1 MLRYSWAAVLLVSAG
16 CRVNI
21 VVHEAHT
28 DRLGATQSPPSPP
41 ADVWPEAAQAGEVR
55 STLADSDA
63 GVKRSAER
71 EAGQLVAWQPP
82 AGADRSDATGI
93 GSPSDLR
100 FNGTPAD
107 PLPTATAAGEG
118 AELDAAPVERVQPPA
133 PPPIAES
140 MDDPLVTGEPIRP
153 MPRLENLPGP
163 AGAAVPGLP
172 PIANMPGEQPLR
184 LEAIIDS
191 VYQSYPLLEAAIQ
204 QRTVAAGQRQAATG
218 AFDTQLFAGSD
229 NGPVGFYRTFRQR
242 VGVAQPL
249 YGGGE
254 VFAGYRVGR
263 GSFEP
268 WYKERQ
274 TNAGGE
280 FSTGVAM
287 PLTRNRQ
294 IDARRAELWQAEAG
308 QRLVEPEINAQLIDF
323 VQQASYAYWHWVAA
337 GLKLRIAEG
346 ILEQAELRTEAI
358 RRQVAERLL
367 DPPQLADNQRLVAER
382 RAARADAGR
391 RLQQAAIRL
400 GLFYRD
406 ADGQPLIPDAIH
418 LVDFPGPEMVAA
430 EQLAIDTA
438 EAIRRRPELAALE
451 LVRRQ
456 VEIDLA
462 QANNLYL
469 PALDAVVSASQD
481 VGFPATP
488 LNDKGRFEM
497 DAGLYMD
504 VPVQRRMARG
514 RIQIAQ
520 GKLAQLGAQRRM
532 IEDQIAVD
540 VQSAYAG
547 LLAAYQQV
555 QEAVEAVGLAAELA
569 RLERRKLQEGL
580 SNVLNV
586 ALREQFA
593 VEAAERQ
600 VDAMLN
606 YYLAQA
612 DYRAAVAID
621 QL

>member
-1 MLRYSWAAVLLVSAG
+1 MLRFSWAAVLLVTAG
-16 CRVNI
+16 CRVNV
-21 VVHEAHT
+21 VVHEGSSH
-28 DRLGATQSPPSPP
+28 RPGSTQSPPSPP
-41 ADVWPEAAQAGEVR
+41 PAVRPEGTVSTGFGSSTVTTQALGAEA
-55 STLADSDA
+55 LGAEALDA
-63 GVKRSAER
+63 
-71 EAGQLVAWQPP
+71 EAFDTIPAVTTPGQLVGWQPP
-82 AGADRSDATGI
+82 LPPAVAGSMDEAPKTGEAI
-93 GSPSDLR
+93 R
-100 FNGTPAD
+100 
-107 PLPTATAAGEG
+107 PLPG
-118 AELDAAPVERVQPPA
+118 L
-133 PPPIAES
+133 ES
-140 MDDPLVTGEPIRP
+140 
-153 MPRLENLPGP
+153 LPGP
-163 AGAAVPGLP
+163 AAAAVPGLP
-172 PIANMPGEQPLR
+172 PIANMPGEQPLQ

-191 VYQSYPLLEAAIQ
+191 VYQTYPLLEAAIQ
-204 QRTVAAGQRQAATG
+204 ERTVAAGQRQAATG
-218 AFDTQLFAGSD
+218 AFDTQLFAASD
-229 NGPVGFYRTFRQR
+229 NGPIGFYRTFRQR

-294 IDARRAELWQAEAG
+294 IDARRAQLWQAEAG

-323 VQQASYAYWHWVAA
+323 VQQASYAYWQWVAA

-382 RAARADAGR
+382 RATRADAGR

-406 ADGQPLIPDAIH
+406 RDGQPLIPDDLH
-418 LVDFPGPEMVAA
+418 LADFPGPEMVAA

-438 EAIRRRPELAALE
+438 EAIRRRPELAALD

-456 VEIDLA
+456 IEIDLA

-481 VGFPATP
+481 AGFPATP

-514 RIQIAQ
+514 RIQMAQ

-555 QEAVEAVGLAAELA
+555 QEAKEAVGLAAELA

-580 SNVLNV
+580 SDVLNV

>member
-1 MLRYSWAAVLLVSAG
+1 MLRFSWAAVVLVAAG

-21 VVHEAHT
+21 VVHEART
-28 DRLGATQSPPSPP
+28 ERLGATQSHPLPP
-41 ADVWPEAAQAGEVR
+41 AELFSDASDAGPSR
-55 STLADSDA
+55 SLVADSDA
-63 GVKRSAER
+63 EDQSLASSG
-71 EAGQLVAWQPP
+71 AGKLVGWQPP
-82 AGADRSDATGI
+82 EGAERSDRAGS

-100 FNGTPAD
+100 FGDISAD
-107 PLPTATAAGEG
+107 ALFDAPAAGEG
-118 AELDAAPVERVQPPA
+118 GELEAAPAERLQPPVPSPA
-133 PPPIAES
+133 LNGTDE
-140 MDDPLVTGEPIRP
+140 PLSTGEVIRP
-153 MPRLENLPGP
+153 IPRLENLPGP

-172 PIANMPGEQPLR
+172 PISNMAGEQPLR
-184 LEAIIDS
+184 LEAIIES

-218 AFDTQLFAGSD
+218 AFDTQLFAASD

-268 WYKERQ
+268 WYKERE

-418 LVDFPGPEMVAA
+418 LVDFPGPDMVAA

-456 VEIDLA
+456 IEIDLA

-514 RIQIAQ
+514 RIQVAQ

-540 VQSAYAG
+540 VQTAYTG

-555 QEAVEAVGLAAELA
+555 QEAIEAVGLAAELA

-580 SNVLNV
+580 SDVLKV